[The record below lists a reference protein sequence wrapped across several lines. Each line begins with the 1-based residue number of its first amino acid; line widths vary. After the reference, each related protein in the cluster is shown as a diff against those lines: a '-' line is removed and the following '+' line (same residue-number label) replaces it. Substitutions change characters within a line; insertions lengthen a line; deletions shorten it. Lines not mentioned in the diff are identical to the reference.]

1 MRAYIVA
8 LAPKPESRHKHRQAT
23 CNQGGIIHR
32 LRIDRHGKWKAED
45 NDKDSDIKTGH
56 PVYDEPNWPSHPEPA
71 WCDVLA
77 PTQEMWKDGREIG
90 ERGEDDEG
98 AYESG
103 ECR

>member
-8 LAPKPESRHKHRQAT
+8 LAPEPKSRHKHRQAT

-32 LRIDRHGKWKAED
+32 LRIDRHGKRKAED
-45 NDKDSDIKTGH
+45 NDKDNDIKTGY
-56 PVYDEPNWPSHPEPA
+56 PVYDKPNWPSHPEPA
-71 WCDVLA
+71 WCDILA
-77 PTQEMWKDGREIG
+77 PAQEMWKDGREIG